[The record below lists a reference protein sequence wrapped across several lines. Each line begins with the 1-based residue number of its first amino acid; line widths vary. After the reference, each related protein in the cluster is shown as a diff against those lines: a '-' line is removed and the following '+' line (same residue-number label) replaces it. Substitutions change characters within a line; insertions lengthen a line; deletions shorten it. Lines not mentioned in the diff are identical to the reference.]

1 MKYLMSSLM
10 QTVRPGSRKIR
21 LRLLGKFL
29 LLLLSIIVAFSIAFH
44 GLMLYEGR
52 EFSWFTG
59 TYWTL
64 TVMSTLGFGDIT
76 FETDLGRAFSVLVL
90 LTGML
95 FLLVMLPFTF
105 IEFFYSPW
113 IKAQQEARA
122 PRQVPDDMKNHVILT
137 NPDSV
142 SMALIQRLERYGS
155 PYVLVEND
163 IQKALE
169 FREQGIRVVRA
180 DLRQP
185 DGFHQLGLERAAML
199 VSTGADVTN
208 TSEAFTARNL
218 APQLTIVA
226 TANSPD
232 SVDVLSLAGCDHV
245 IELGNLLGTA
255 LGRRTLG
262 SDAQAHIIGSFDEIR
277 IAEAS
282 AAGTPL
288 CGKTL
293 RDCKL
298 RQRTGLTVV
307 GMWERGFFQVPGPD
321 TPITAS
327 TVLVLA
333 GTEEEIARYNAL
345 MCIYHQ
351 SVGSVIIIGA
361 GRVGRAAGRTLA
373 EADIDFVIIDA
384 DPQKALPEKFLL
396 GSAADFATLQKAGIE
411 NAPTVI
417 ITTRD
422 DETNIYLTIYCRKL
436 RPDLQ
441 ILTRSTME
449 SNAVRMHRAGADFV
463 LSYASMGANILFNL
477 LRKENVLMVAEGLNI
492 FRVEMPPALVGLE
505 LQESGIRENTDCS
518 VVAVRR
524 RGTTLMSPRPDF
536 RLEEEDELV
545 LIGSLEAEEKFLELH
560 RRAAG

>member
-1 MKYLMSSLM
+1 MKYLVSSVM
-10 QTVRPGSRKIR
+10 QAVQPGSKKIR
-21 LRLLGKFL
+21 FRLLGKFL
-29 LLLLSIIVAFSIAFH
+29 LLLGAIVVAFSIAFH
-44 GLMLYEGR
+44 ALMLYEGR

-59 TYWTL
+59 TYWAL

-76 FETDLGRAFSVLVL
+76 FESDVGRAFSLIVL

-113 IKAQQEARA
+113 MKAQQEARA
-122 PRQVPDDMKNHVILT
+122 PRQVPSDMTNHVILT

-142 SMALIQRLERYGS
+142 TMALIQRLQRYGS
-155 PYVLVEND
+155 RYVLVEND
-163 IQKALE
+163 IQRALD
-169 FREQGIRVVRA
+169 FREQGIQVVRA

-185 DGFHQLGLERAAML
+185 EGFRQLGLERAAML

-218 APQLTIVA
+218 APKLNIVA
-226 TANSPD
+226 TANSAD

-245 IELGNLLGTA
+245 IELGNLLGSSLA
-255 LGRRTLG
+255 RRTLG
-262 SDAQAHIIGSFDEIR
+262 NDAQAHVIGAVDDIR

-282 AAGTPL
+282 VVGTPL

-298 RQRTGLTVV
+298 RQRTGMTVV
-307 GMWERGFFQVPGPD
+307 GMWERGAFQVPGPD
-321 TPITAS
+321 TPISAAS
-327 TVLVLA
+327 VLVLA
-333 GTEEEIARYNAL
+333 GTEEQIARYNAL

-351 SVGSVIIIGA
+351 SIGSVIIIGG

-373 EADIDFVIIDA
+373 EADIDYVIIDS

-396 GSAADFATLQKAGIE
+396 GSAADYETLKKAGIQD
-411 NAPTVI
+411 APTVI

-422 DETNIYLTIYCRKL
+422 DDTNIYLTIYCRKL

-441 ILTRSTME
+441 IITRSTME
-449 SNAVRMHRAGADFV
+449 TNTVRMHRAGADFV
-463 LSYASMGANILFNL
+463 MSYASMGANILFNL
-477 LRKENVLMVAEGLNI
+477 LRKENILMVAEGLNI
-492 FRVEMPPALVGLE
+492 FRVPLPHPLVGLQ

-524 RGTTLMSPRPDF
+524 AGEMILSPDPDL
-536 RLEEEDELV
+536 RLLSEDELV
-545 LIGSLEAEEKFLELH
+545 LIGSVDAEEKFLDQH
-560 RRAAG
+560 RR